1 MKRYA
6 LKGINDEQH
15 ECAVCGRIELKR
27 VMWLVEL
34 DADGG
39 EIGIP
44 FHCGT
49 TCGAKLL
56 GYTQS
61 KVNTAV
67 KNYVANLSMRRY
79 DLQCNHPS
87 HLKALE
93 LQEQLRAMTLT
104 PSEKR
109 SHPLTSQIMSLI
121 NEAREWASAQEISV
135 PL

>member
-15 ECAVCGRIELKR
+15 ECAVCGRIELKH
-27 VMWLVEL
+27 VMWLVER
-34 DADGG
+34 DADGC

-49 TCGAKLL
+49 TCGAKLI

-61 KVNTAV
+61 KINTAV
-67 KNYVANLSMRRY
+67 KKYAANLKMIRY
-79 DLQCNHPS
+79 ELQCNHPS